1 MQSEP
6 ELTQYRAISF
16 WAVATLVAGLAA
28 PLALIGPLL
37 WWVPL
42 VTIPLALLA
51 FRQLRQPDPRY
62 VGHTAAVIGVCSA
75 ALFFGWAITQRVSRE
90 ARLVQEAQK
99 LADDY
104 LELILAGKIPEAH
117 QIQTSAARR
126 QANEANLEAYYEAQ
140 VEAGRDFRA
149 FRDNEPVK
157 SLSGQRGKIELQL
170 AEVVR
175 HTTEGLSDY
184 CTLRYEIT
192 AGQVPGSSGSLW
204 ITVKRDSHSD
214 TPGSDW
220 QVSSFSLNE
229 PAASP

>member
-16 WAVATLVAGLAA
+16 WAVATLIAGLAA

-42 VTIPLALLA
+42 VTIPLAVLA

-62 VGHTAAVIGVCSA
+62 VGQMAAVVGICSA
-75 ALFFGWAITQRVSRE
+75 ALFFGWAVTQRISRE
-90 ARLVQEAQK
+90 ARIAHEAQQ

-126 QANEANLEAYYEAQ
+126 QANEANLAAFYEAQ
-140 VEAGRDFRA
+140 VEAGRDLKA

-157 SLSGQRGKIELQL
+157 SLSGQQGKIELQL

-175 HTTEGLSDY
+175 HSVDGLSDY

-192 AGQVPGSSGSLW
+192 AGQIPGSNGSLW
-204 ITVKRDSHSD
+204 VTVKRDSHAD

-220 QVSSFSLNE
+220 QVSSLSINE
-229 PAASP
+229 PGP